1 MVLSGQVESTL
12 HGELVAQAITR
23 TITSARVRRL
33 EDGPFGGTRICLG
46 DTAQAEAVDCPLPQE
61 GAWQMVG
68 VKDIGLGQTADQL
81 SRGRLWVEGMSATNP
96 IRIPICSIEDSI
108 ERIGPHDLDITGSQI
123 KPDGLPQGP
132 FELIAVASRTAAYP
146 CLWNHHTSRERRLIV
161 EPDSHCRIRDVGG
174 RVPAALSERAEER
187 WATAARAHYNRDLQ
201 FNSQSLLVAITEER
215 SIGGRAWPSVVF
227 NEPSHEFVF
236 SLWCNST
243 LGLLCHWWTSNKT
256 QSGRGTTT
264 IMSIPFIPTL
274 DVRNFSSHQH
284 EAARVEFDRLARE
297 RFLPFDQI
305 DADPARSELD
315 RALLIRVLGLDPAL
329 CDVGGPLELLRR
341 KLAAEPQ
348 IHADKRTRLVFNG
361 SEEMSVPR

>member
-1 MVLSGQVESTL
+1 MGVGSRPRYQSGL
-12 HGELVAQAITR
+12 RNA
-23 TITSARVRRL
+23 
-33 EDGPFGGTRICLG
+33 
-46 DTAQAEAVDCPLPQE
+46 
-61 GAWQMVG
+61 
-68 VKDIGLGQTADQL
+68 
-81 SRGRLWVEGMSATNP
+81 GRP
-96 IRIPICSIEDSI
+96 
-108 ERIGPHDLDITGSQI
+108 
-123 KPDGLPQGP
+123 
-132 FELIAVASRTAAYP
+132 
-146 CLWNHHTSRERRLIV
+146 
-161 EPDSHCRIRDVGG
+161 
-174 RVPAALSERAEER
+174 
-187 WATAARAHYNRDLQ
+187 
-201 FNSQSLLVAITEER
+201 LLVLIT
-215 SIGGRAWPSVVF
+215 IGTSSLILNLYSSRLQKSAVSEDALWPSVVF

-274 DVRNFSSHQH
+274 DVRNLSSHQH

-348 IHADKRTRLVFNG
+348 IHADKRNSAGLQRV
-361 SEEMSVPR
+361 